1 MLNTFIRLTQVSYCT
16 DQECQEDEQCFSSS
30 PVYELAIPAKPSD
43 VIAWIEDKSSANYWA
58 AEHLRI
64 GLADSCGNIVVEDIG
79 TVEESESQ
87 YYLSA
92 TIPSDTID
100 GGYTLVIYH
109 KLTIEV
115 FSFTNNSATEVCDG
129 SITFEIPNEPAE
141 SFEWS
146 LDGETFQESSTFTG
160 LCFDGIL
167 TVFVRV
173 VGDTCT
179 SGETEIDAT
188 PGDCIYDEPYLADL
202 ADDYLYTAA
211 NCYLNDV
218 L

>member
-1 MLNTFIRLTQVSYCT
+1 MLNTFIRLTPVSYCT
-16 DQECQEDEQCFSSS
+16 EQECQEDEQCFSSA
-30 PVYELAIPAKPSD
+30 PVYELALPAKPSD
-43 VIAWIEDKSSANYWA
+43 VIAWIEDKESADFWA

-79 TVEESESQ
+79 TVEESDSQ
-87 YYLSA
+87 YYFSA
-92 TIPSDTID
+92 TIPSDTVD
-100 GGYTLVIYH
+100 GGYTLVIYRQV
-109 KLTIEV
+109 TIEV
-115 FSFTNNSATEVCDG
+115 FSFTPNTGPCDG

-146 LDGETFQESSTFTG
+146 LDGETFQESSTFSG
-160 LCFDGIL
+160 LCFDGIIL
-167 TVFVRV
+167 VYVRV
-173 VGDTCT
+173 VGESCI

-188 PGDCIYDEPYLADL
+188 PGSCIYDEPYLADL
-202 ADDYLYTAA
+202 ADDYLYSAY